1 MNVEMIRDMR
11 RLYRKY
17 GFFEEEFDLKK
28 LVFRMELLQEE
39 FEETT
44 QAVIDRNAE
53 EVVDGLID
61 LIVIAIG
68 TLELAGVNTGKAW
81 NEVMR
86 ANFDKKRGIKKG
98 RESSGGFDVIKM
110 PDWVPPSHMNNH
122 GALDD
127 ILGSN
132 NEVLGKK

>member
-1 MNVEMIRDMR
+1 MMETNMVRDMKD
-11 RLYRKY
+11 LYKKY
-17 GFFEEEFDLKK
+17 GFFDEEFDLKK

-44 QAVIDRNAE
+44 QAVVDLNAE

-68 TLELAGVNTGKAW
+68 TLELAGVNTHKAW

-86 ANFDKKRGIKKG
+86 ANFEKQRGIKPG
-98 RESSGGFDVIKM
+98 RENSGGFDVIKM

-127 ILGSN
+127 IFGSN
-132 NEVLGKK
+132 NETRN

>member
-1 MNVEMIRDMR
+1 MQE
-11 RLYRKY
+11 LYEKY
-17 GFFEEEFDLKK
+17 GFFEEGFDLKK

-68 TLELAGVNTGKAW
+68 TLELAGVNTHKAW

-86 ANFDKKRGIKKG
+86 ANFEKQRGIKPG
-98 RESSGGFDVIKM
+98 RENSGGFDVIK
-110 PDWVPPSHMNNH
+110 PEGWKGPNHENNH
-122 GALDD
+122 GKLE
-127 ILGSN
+127 
-132 NEVLGKK
+132 EVLGTK

>member
-1 MNVEMIRDMR
+1 MNIDMIRDTQD
-11 RLYRKY
+11 LYRKY

-44 QAVIDRNAE
+44 QAVIDRDAE
-53 EVVDGLID
+53 EIVDGLID

-68 TLELAGVNTGKAW
+68 TLELSGVSTGKAW

-86 ANFDKKRGIKKG
+86 ANFDKKRGVKKG
-98 RESSGGFDVIKM
+98 RESSGGFDVIK
-110 PDWVPPSHMNNH
+110 PEGWKGPNHEFNH
-122 GALDD
+122 GCLDE
-127 ILGSN
+127 ILGTN
-132 NEVLGKK
+132 K